1 MFGSLLTTIFV
12 PYSHIKKIKQMK
24 KIILGACAVLFTL
37 ASCQQ
42 AKQKVFELASEQV
55 NKQCPITVDEMTR
68 MDSTTYSGKD
78 NTFTYFYPLSGQ
90 ADDPTMSEQ
99 LKKSLE
105 ETLPETIKNTEEMK
119 VYRESDVTIK
129 YIYLSGKTQEE
140 LMQVTVTPE
149 MYK

>member
-1 MFGSLLTTIFV
+1 
-12 PYSHIKKIKQMK
+12 
-24 KIILGACAVLFTL
+24 
-37 ASCQQ
+37 
-42 AKQKVFELASEQV
+42 
-55 NKQCPITVDEMTR
+55 
-68 MDSTTYSGKD
+68 
-78 NTFTYFYPLSGQ
+78 
-90 ADDPTMSEQ
+90 MSEQ